1 MSILGCMSAHSHRL
15 SSTPLSPTCRTVGG
29 AAGSKSKAISAA
41 DRRTGKASFHRPV
54 KHPKLVKLVLVV
66 AAAILFPAL
75 TLAAVPDA
83 EPRPAWC
90 REGFV
95 CVRVEES
102 ANWAATIW
110 TLRAENS
117 RLKARARRI
126 GLTAGC
132 GLGVAGVVT
141 DDLET
146 RLLPAATCGVV
157 YGWRF

>member
-1 MSILGCMSAHSHRL
+1 MRSQTWRI
-15 SSTPLSPTCRTVGG
+15 VGG
-29 AAGSKSKAISAA
+29 AAGSKSKAINAA
-41 DRRTGKASFHRPV
+41 
-54 KHPKLVKLVLVV
+54 VLAVV
-66 AAAILFPAL
+66 ASAILFPAL

-90 REGFV
+90 ATGWV
-95 CVRVEES
+95 CIRTEEL
-102 ANWAATIW
+102 ADRTAAIW
-110 TLRAENS
+110 TLRAENA

-146 RLLPAATCGVV
+146 RLLPAATCGVI
-157 YGWRF
+157 YGLRF